1 MIAIA
6 ISGILAL
13 FGSLFGTKIAVG
25 AFSRRG
31 YGQPF
36 RDGTPDTHQ
45 IKRGTPTMG
54 GLVIIAS
61 VDFGY
66 LVAQLITMT
75 VPSLSAL
82 LVLFLIN
89 GLAVVGFLDDY
100 LKTVQQHSKGLHPW
114 AKIGGQTLIGVAFA
128 VLALE
133 FPDSRGLTP
142 ASPFIS
148 FLRNIP
154 PELPMVVAVI
164 WIVLVIIG
172 ASNGVNLTDGL
183 DGLAAGACAMI
194 FGAYALIN
202 IWQYNQSCARVLSA
216 GPNCYEVRDP
226 YDLAAVALALAGGC
240 FGFLWWNAKPA
251 KIIMGDTGA
260 LSLGGGLAAFAVFS
274 RTELLLILLGGL
286 MVIEVGSLI
295 LQTSYF
301 KATRRLTGT
310 PKRLFKNSPLHNHLE
325 MLGWAEVTIVM
336 RFWIIAGLCVAA
348 GLGIFYA
355 EWLVR

>member
-6 ISGILAL
+6 IAGIVAL
-13 FGSLFGTKIAVG
+13 FGALFGTRIAVG
-25 AFSRRG
+25 VLQRRG
-31 YGQPF
+31 FGQPF
-36 RDGTPDTHQ
+36 RDGTPSTHQ
-45 IKRGTPTMG
+45 VKRGTPTMG
-54 GLVIIAS
+54 GVVILLA
-61 VDFGY
+61 VDVAY
-66 LVAQLITMT
+66 LAAHLITWT
-75 VPSLSAL
+75 APSLSAML
-82 LVLFLIN
+82 LLGLVN
-89 GLAVVGFLDDY
+89 GLGVVGFADDY
-100 LKTVQQHSKGLHPW
+100 LKATQQHSKGLHPW
-114 AKIGGQTLIGVAFA
+114 AKIGGQTVLGVTFA
-128 VLALE
+128 VIALN
-133 FPDSRGLTP
+133 FPDSRGVTP

-148 FLRNIP
+148 LLRDIP
-154 PELPMVVAVI
+154 PELPLVIAVL
-164 WIVLVIIG
+164 WIVLMIIG
-172 ASNGVNLTDGL
+172 ASNAVNLTDGL
-183 DGLAAGACAMI
+183 DGLAAGSCVMI

-260 LSLGGGLAAFAVFS
+260 LSLGGGLAAFAIFT
-274 RTELLLILLGGL
+274 RTDLLLILLGGL
-286 MVIEVGSLI
+286 LVIEVGSLI

-325 MLGWAEVTIVM
+325 MLGWDEVTIVV
-336 RFWIIAGLCVAA
+336 RFWVIAGLCVAA

>member
-1 MIAIA
+1 VIAIA
-6 ISGILAL
+6 IAGILSL
-13 FGSLFGTKIAVG
+13 FGSLFGTRIAVD
-25 AFSRRG
+25 AFARRG
-31 YGQPF
+31 YGQPY
-36 RDGTPDTHQ
+36 RDGTPASHQ
-45 IKRGTPTMG
+45 GKRGTPTMG
-54 GLVIIAS
+54 GVVIVLAVDIA
-61 VDFGY
+61 Y
-66 LVAQLITMT
+66 LMAKLITLE
-75 VPSLSAL
+75 VPSISAW

-89 GLAVVGFLDDY
+89 ALAVVGFLDDW
-100 LKTVQQHSKGLHPW
+100 LKISRQH
-114 AKIGGQTLIGVAFA
+114 
-128 VLALE
+128 
-133 FPDSRGLTP
+133 SRGLPGWLKIAGQVVVAAIFALGALHFPDARNITP

-148 FLRNIP
+148 FLRDIP
-154 PELPMVVAVI
+154 PQLPVSLAMI
-164 WIVLVIIG
+164 WILLMIVG

-183 DGLAAGACAMI
+183 DGLAAGACAMV

-216 GPNCYEVRDP
+216 GPSCYEVRDP
-226 YDLAAVALALAGGC
+226 YDLAAVALAVAGAC

-260 LSLGGGLAAFAVFS
+260 LSLGGGLAAFAIFT
-274 RTELLLILLGGL
+274 RTDLLLILLGGL

-295 LQTSYF
+295 LQTTYF

-310 PKRLFKNSPLHNHLE
+310 PKRLFKNSPLHNHFE
-325 MLGWAEVTIVM
+325 MQGWGEVTIVM

>member
-6 ISGILAL
+6 LAGVIAL
-13 FGSLFGTKIAVG
+13 FAALLGTRVAVQ
-25 AFSRRG
+25 AFAQRG
-31 YGQPF
+31 LGQPF
-36 RDGTPDTHQ
+36 RDGTHQ
-45 IKRGTPTMG
+45 NHQVKRGTPTMG
-54 GLVIIAS
+54 GVVIIIS
-61 VDFGY
+61 VDIAY
-66 LVAQLITMT
+66 LAAKLITMEL
-75 VPSLSAL
+75 PSLSAW

-89 GLAVVGFLDDY
+89 GLGVVGFLDDY
-100 LKTVQQHSKGLHPW
+100 LKVTRQHSGGLPGW
-114 AKIGGQTLIGVAFA
+114 FKIAGQVFVGGVFA
-128 VLALE
+128 VGALN
-133 FPDSRGLTP
+133 FPDSRGATP
-142 ASPFIS
+142 ASPLIS
-148 FLRNIP
+148 FLRDFGP
-154 PELPMVVAVI
+154 HLPLVLAVI
-164 WIVLVIIG
+164 WILLMIVG

-183 DGLAAGACAMI
+183 DGLAAGACTMI

-202 IWQYNQSCARVLSA
+202 IWQYNQSCARFGSA

-226 YDLAAVALALAGGC
+226 YDLAAVALAIAGAC

-286 MVIEVGSLI
+286 MVIEVGSLV

-310 PKRLFKNSPLHNHLE
+310 PKRLFKNSPLHNHFE
-325 MLGWAEVTIVM
+325 MLGWGEVTIVM
-336 RFWIIAGLCVAA
+336 RFWIIAGLCVAG